1 MKTKKSLTSYL
12 PKTGAIYGIIL
23 FLLVFSLSVDNY
35 TSINNFT
42 NIARQAAVLCIL
54 TICAFLAIL
63 THQLDLSIG
72 GICGLTGMVVAVLLE
87 KQAPLPVACLA
98 GLATGVAFGMVN
110 GLLAGMTT
118 IPTFIVTLATM
129 NIAESLGMVIRT
141 GTIQITN
148 STFVWLSN
156 GSIGP
161 IPFPLLLVA
170 VIYLIFWYILKYR
183 PYGTRLYAVGGK
195 EEAALTAGI
204 NVKRTKVSVYLIN
217 GFLSGLAGILMA
229 SRLSS
234 ANPSAAMGYELDAI
248 CGTVLGGTALTG
260 GRGQNRRRVLG
271 RHRNLHAPQ
280 RYEYDGP
287 AAGHPKDGHRRRAD
301 YHSGRRRFEKGVET
315 GKMSESLRK
324 KLTFMAKYSYV
335 FILLL
340 IFLIMS
346 FATDKFFDGGQPPQ
360 CGPSVLHAADHGAG
374 YDHGNAAG
382 PRRGHVPGRNRIH
395 FFLFRGRLLPPKPR
409 LGIHS
414 AGHPVGIAIG
424 ALAGVV
430 NGVLIS
436 YLHLPAMLVTYGVR
450 EILRGVAYAYMNGGV
465 ITSIH
470 PAIRFIGSGRIF
482 GVIPTQIVIALFFT
496 LLAVFLLKCTRMGRE
511 LYITGANPAAAR
523 FSGIK
528 VDKNIII
535 GFVCSGVMAAIAGI
549 IYVGRLGAAEAE
561 IGTDFHFRAISAAA
575 IGGISFNGGVG
586 SPWGVVTGALILT
599 LLNNAQNLLQ
609 ISSARQGFIY
619 GATIIVAVLLDF
631 FVRSQQTK

>member
-1 MKTKKSLTSYL
+1 
-12 PKTGAIYGIIL
+12 
-23 FLLVFSLSVDNY
+23 
-35 TSINNFT
+35 
-42 NIARQAAVLCIL
+42 
-54 TICAFLAIL
+54 
-63 THQLDLSIG
+63 
-72 GICGLTGMVVAVLLE
+72 
-87 KQAPLPVACLA
+87 
-98 GLATGVAFGMVN
+98 
-110 GLLAGMTT
+110 
-118 IPTFIVTLATM
+118 
-129 NIAESLGMVIRT
+129 
-141 GTIQITN
+141 
-148 STFVWLSN
+148 
-156 GSIGP
+156 
-161 IPFPLLLVA
+161 
-170 VIYLIFWYILKYR
+170 
-183 PYGTRLYAVGGK
+183 
-195 EEAALTAGI
+195 
-204 NVKRTKVSVYLIN
+204 
-217 GFLSGLAGILMA
+217 
-229 SRLSS
+229 
-234 ANPSAAMGYELDAI
+234 
-248 CGTVLGGTALTG
+248 
-260 GRGQNRRRVLG
+260 
-271 RHRNLHAPQ
+271 
-280 RYEYDGP
+280 
-287 AAGHPKDGHRRRAD
+287 
-301 YHSGRRRFEKGVET
+301 
-315 GKMSESLRK
+315 MSESLRK

-346 FATDKFFDGGQPPQ
+346 FATDKFLTVDNLLNVARQSSMLLIMALGMTMAMLLGR
-360 CGPSVLHAADHGAG
+360 GVDMSLGAIVSISSCF
-374 YDHGNAAG
+374 AAG
-382 PRRGHVPGRNRIH
+382 
-395 FFLFRGRLLPPKPR
+395 FFLQSRGWESIL
-409 LGIHS
+409 LGIL
-414 AGHPVGIAIG
+414 VGIAIG

-561 IGTDFHFRAISAAA
+561 IGTDFHFQAISAAA

-586 SPWGVVTGALILT
+586 SPWGVVTVALILT

-609 ISSARQGFIY
+609 ISSAWQGFIY